1 MFISKSLSNVGIVC
15 GLAVLL
21 AAGCGDKSE
30 DKELT
35 ARIVA
40 QLEAQKTPEQREA
53 EAKQAAEEA
62 AATAKRNAL
71 TARMVAEVRAVR
83 AAMKNPKSFELGSI
97 IHIDKSGINC
107 IEYRGTNSFNAVVPE
122 YVAFA
127 PDGKAAN
134 WNKSCANQSGMDW
147 VDRIK
152 PLI

>member
-1 MFISKSLSNVGIVC
+1 MFRRKSLLGVGMVC
-15 GLAVLL
+15 GLAVFL

-53 EAKQAAEEA
+53 EAKRAAEEA
-62 AATAKRNAL
+62 AEKAKRNAL
-71 TARMVAEVRAVR
+71 TARMVAEVRTLR
-83 AAMKNPKSFELGSI
+83 AATKNPKSFELESI
-97 IHIDKSGINC
+97 IHIEKSGINC

-127 PDGKAAN
+127 PDGKVAN
-134 WNKSCANQSGMDW
+134 WNKSCANKTGMDW
-147 VDRIK
+147 AQRIK